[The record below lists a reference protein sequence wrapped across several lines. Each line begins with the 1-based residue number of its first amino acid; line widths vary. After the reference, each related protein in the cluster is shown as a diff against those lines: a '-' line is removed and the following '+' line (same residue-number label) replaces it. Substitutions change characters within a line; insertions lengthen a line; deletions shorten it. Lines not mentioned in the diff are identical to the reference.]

1 MSSLYRT
8 LKSYVAW
15 KRSRLLARALVRLL
29 AADLVALVAL
39 CVLDNLL
46 GWSVSART
54 AVAAAF
60 WCAQALCLASL
71 VRDLRRQNQSDRG
84 NARELE
90 DTLGIR
96 DNALVNAVCFDKQAA
111 LPPGFREHFLA
122 EADARTAG
130 QRLPA
135 LRSDGLL
142 RKLLKGLL
150 WCAAAALL
158 YGVVCPRLAA
168 NALLRLLR
176 PRAEVSA
183 LNFIRFELTPPGAD
197 VPYGSRLVVQ
207 GRAWKDGQPLTD
219 VRLRVREGR
228 GPAALY
234 TLEGGGQHAFEAV
247 TGELRCALVCRGEE
261 SREYRIRPVRPPL
274 PKTFAVEI
282 SPPAYTGEAART
294 IDLKRDKLPP
304 VLVGSALRFTADDG
318 GDLRLEGFGG
328 APAALPLE
336 TTAAATTTLVARR
349 PYGTDSLLAECWR
362 AELRVTP
369 DRIPEIRFLNQKTH
383 LQAGYG
389 ETIDLH
395 LSAGD
400 DIGVVRVEVVLSCGR
415 RSGIFRRYDYGAPG
429 QKALREALQLT
440 LTPEMFS
447 QDEPLEVRAVA
458 WDGAGQRGETASAI
472 VVHFAD
478 LTELLKG
485 KDGTRGGLCYG
496 KLMEALKL
504 QQTQRDYVAAR
515 TKDFSQRDATA
526 LAGPQQ
532 RVEELIAGALREAQ
546 EMKLPEAFQKQL
558 QNLREH
564 DAKALTASARD
575 LQRQA
580 KPDAVRVNEI
590 VLRQTAL
597 ISRLQGLLGM
607 AGAQERSRLEERAR
621 QQEIEADK
629 ELYDAMRRLQEK
641 VQRFAEE
648 EKRLKAETEAL
659 DPKRTDDFSEEEE
672 KLLGDLAAR
681 QDELADFLKTA
692 FSDLSK
698 LGAQDFSNSSMA
710 DEFSEIFEEL
720 QRAGEALKAKHIEV
734 ATLAED
740 TACDS
745 AEAVSANIERWL
757 ADAKDYIKWNAEEDG
772 LTQDTDLTDLPDEL
786 TDIIGDLIEE
796 EGEED
801 EDEVQDS
808 TNSFTYDTDAGLGWG
823 VMDGNISSMQAKGIT
838 GNVLPNKNEVGGRSG
853 EGRSGR
859 SSGQYVEKEAYGKG
873 GRKTPTRL
881 TDSPFERGT
890 VEDHSQDPQGGATG
904 GGKQSGIGGEGLVGQ
919 TPDQDTGSGLRTN
932 AHFAELRQRTE
943 AALHRL
949 AERQLPVGELSE
961 ALEKLRE
968 AEQLGEGGGVDARA
982 LGQGAAR
989 SLQNARA
996 AVLAAERAQLD
1007 ERRRGALESLPAAS
1021 ASHNEKVPDA
1031 YESLVGAYFKAI
1043 AGSRG
1048 KPKGDD
1054 SNVPK

>member
-1 MSSLYRT
+1 MSLYST
-8 LKSYVAW
+8 IKKYVSW
-15 KRSRLLARALVRLL
+15 KRHRLLARGLVRLL
-29 AADLVALVAL
+29 AADLAALVAL

-46 GWSVSART
+46 GWSVGART

-60 WCAQALCLASL
+60 WIAQLIYLTSL
-71 VRDLRRQNQSDRG
+71 VKELLRQDQGARG

-90 DTLGIR
+90 DALGIR
-96 DNALVNAVCFDKQAA
+96 DNVLVNAVCFDRQAA
-111 LPPGFREHFLA
+111 LPAGFREHFLA
-122 EADARTAG
+122 EAGARTAG
-130 QRLPA
+130 RTLPP
-135 LRSDGLL
+135 LRSDTLL

-158 YGVVCPRLAA
+158 YALVCPHLAA
-168 NALLRLLR
+168 NAFQRLLR

-197 VPYGSRLVVQ
+197 VPYGSRVVVQ
-207 GRAWKDGQPLTD
+207 GRAWKDGQPLAD
-219 VRLRVREGR
+219 VRLRVREGG

-234 TLEGGGQHAFEAV
+234 TLEDGGQHAFEAV
-247 TGELRCALVCRGEE
+247 TGELRCALVCRGET

-274 PKTFAVEI
+274 PKEFTVEI
-282 SPPAYTGEAART
+282 APPAYTGQPAQT
-294 IDLKRDKLPP
+294 IDLKREKLPP
-304 VLVGSALRFTADDG
+304 VLVGSGLRFTAEG
-318 GDLRLEGFGG
+318 APDLRLEGLGD

-336 TTAAATTTLVARR
+336 ATAAETTTLVARR
-349 PYGTDSLLAECWR
+349 PFGDEGLLSECWR
-362 AELRVTP
+362 AELRVKP
-369 DRIPEIRFLNQKTH
+369 DRVPEIRFLNPKANIQS
-383 LQAGYG
+383 GYG
-389 ETIDLH
+389 ETVQVH
-395 LSAGD
+395 LAAQD
-400 DIGVVRVEVVLSCGR
+400 DIGVVRVEIVLSCGK
-415 RSGIFRRYDYGAPG
+415 RSGVYKRYDYGAIG
-429 QKALREALQLT
+429 QAALRETVALT

-447 QDEPLEVRAVA
+447 QEEPLEVRAIA
-458 WDGAGQRGETASAI
+458 WDGAGQRGESASAL

-478 LTELLKG
+478 LTALLPGQADAK
-485 KDGTRGGLCYG
+485 GGLCYG
-496 KLMEALKL
+496 KLKEALRL
-504 QQTQRDYVAAR
+504 QQAQRDYVAAR
-515 TKDFSQRDATA
+515 TKDFSQQDAGA
-526 LAGPQQ
+526 LAGQQQ

-546 EMKLPEAFQKQL
+546 EMKLPEAFQKRL
-558 QNLREH
+558 QDLLDH
-564 DAKALTASARD
+564 DAKALSSSARD

-580 KPDAVRVNEI
+580 RPDARRVNEL

-597 ISRLQGLLGM
+597 ISRLQSLLGM
-607 AGAQERSRLEERAR
+607 AGAQERARLEERAR
-621 QQEIEADK
+621 QQDLEADK
-629 ELYDAMRRLQEK
+629 ELYDAMRKLQEK
-641 VQRFAEE
+641 LQRFAEE
-648 EKRLKAETEAL
+648 EKKLKAETEAL
-659 DPKRTDDFSEEEE
+659 DPRRTDDFSEEEE

-692 FSDLSK
+692 FSDFSK
-698 LGAQDFSNSSMA
+698 KGAQDFSNSSMA

-720 QRAGEALKAKHIEV
+720 QRAGDALKAKHIEI

-823 VMDGNISSMQAKGIT
+823 VMDGNIDSMQAKGVT

-859 SSGQYVEKEAYGKG
+859 SSGQFVEKEATGKG

-881 TDSPFERGT
+881 TGSPFERGT
-890 VEDHSQDPQGGATG
+890 VDDRSKDPQGGATG
-904 GGKQSGIGGEGLVGQ
+904 GGKQSGVGGEGLVGQ
-919 TPDQDTGSGLRTN
+919 TPDQDTGSGLRTD

-943 AALHRL
+943 AALQRL
-949 AERQLPVGELSE
+949 SARQLPVGELSE
-961 ALEKLRE
+961 ALEKLRT
-968 AEQLGEGGGVDARA
+968 AEQLGTGGGVDARA
-982 LGQGAAR
+982 LGQSAAR

-996 AVLAAERAQLD
+996 AILAADRAQLD
-1007 ERRRGALESLPAAS
+1007 ERRRGALESLPAS
-1021 ASHNEKVPDA
+1021 NASHHEKVPAA

-1048 KPKGDD
+1048 APSKGDD
-1054 SNVPK
+1054 NNVPK